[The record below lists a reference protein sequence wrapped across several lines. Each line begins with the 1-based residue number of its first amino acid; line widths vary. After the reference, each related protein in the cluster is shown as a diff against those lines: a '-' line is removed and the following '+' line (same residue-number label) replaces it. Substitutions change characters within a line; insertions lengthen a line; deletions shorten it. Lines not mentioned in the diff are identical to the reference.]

1 MLDDMRNRKID
12 MADEI
17 FVINVGGYI
26 GSSTKS
32 EIEYAQTSGKKVNYL
47 EWPGRKNRGEINMGF
62 NPGQQV
68 VYEYDNRSGIITG
81 LRRGERWQVKFSDG
95 ENMYIPES
103 KLIAIGEEDM
113 FSDFSA
119 GRFQGIDDLK
129 RIMYKYRL
137 SGELTNILYSMSN
150 RATRFMPHQFIPV
163 TKFLE
168 SYTDR
173 LLIADEVGLGKT
185 IESMYIWEE
194 VRARRNAKRLL
205 IVVPAILR
213 FKWKMDLRQYFGID
227 AHIVSAQN
235 SDNASSL
242 LDYIQD
248 TIMLPQ
254 KENFELIVSLEGL
267 RTAERVKE
275 LLRQNRDIRRIFD
288 LVIIDEAHYLRNS
301 NTRSFETGE
310 LLRDVSESFLLLSA
324 TPIQTGSDNFYNL
337 LRLLS
342 DEEFHNKSNF
352 EMQLMENYPL
362 VKLASAIDENDDLKT
377 VKALLQATL
386 ASASYKKDSDI
397 LQLAQ
402 TIDAVMAST
411 ARRIETVAKIR
422 GKYFYDGFVT
432 RTRKRDVIENRTER
446 KAAAINY
453 PLSPVEREFYEQVT
467 SYLKSKGD
475 RENVFNNFSL
485 ITRQRQMASCMP
497 AALENWRASG
507 KGELSHEEDDSVFA
521 DLDEKNGSPFRS
533 VTMPYF
539 ENIELSA
546 LIANDTKFHRVLR
559 MIQSIMR
566 DNPTEK
572 IVIFSFFR
580 GTVEYLYRH
589 LSRAGIRCSLI
600 MGGLKD
606 NEKTERL
613 MDFRDKN
620 INVLVSTEVGSEG
633 IDLQFA
639 KYEINYDLPW
649 NPMRLEQ
656 RIGRLDRIGQE
667 SPTIYIFN
675 AFCRDTI
682 EDRILSRLYDRIQ
695 TFKDSIGDLEE
706 ILGEVIQSLELDVFL
721 NHYETEED
729 VTRKAQQVEQAIIN
743 KQMIN
748 KDLEIKSGM
757 FSVYQEFILNNI
769 KTAHDN
775 FRRITAEE
783 LMFTVQDFI
792 NSRFPGSTM
801 EYTKKPDSAIVRL
814 SPQAADGLSNYI
826 KASERQSNTTLC
838 NARQGTLCCF
848 SNRGERGGES
858 KLYREIVDINHPF
871 VKWIVHT
878 LKSEN
883 AFSSSCSAVQ
893 VSRKILPEALRIPAG
908 IYTFYIQQWA
918 ADGARKLNELHYF
931 VNSIG
936 NSMELSPGAAESLLT
951 ATILHGDSFDMNM
964 VADDDLDQA
973 VNAVNQLI
981 DGAWRHFEAF
991 ETAHRTQNN
1000 DMIHNQ
1006 EQYLRRTTQKKIEG
1020 YHAIIDELRMKNNN
1034 DRVIRMWEGRI
1045 NHATEDM
1052 EVKLRRLNSKFNCPI
1067 TCGDVAVGILM
1078 IKE

>member
-1 MLDDMRNRKID
+1 
-12 MADEI
+12 
-17 FVINVGGYI
+17 
-26 GSSTKS
+26 
-32 EIEYAQTSGKKVNYL
+32 
-47 EWPGRKNRGEINMGF
+47 MGF

-68 VYEYDNRSGIITG
+68 VYEYDNRTGIITG
-81 LRRGERWQVKFSDG
+81 QKRGDRWQVKFSDG
-95 ENMYIPES
+95 ENMYIPEN

-113 FSDFSA
+113 FASFSA

-194 VRARRNAKRLL
+194 LRARKNAKRLL

-213 FKWKMDLRQYFGID
+213 FKWKMDLRKYFGID
-227 AHIVSAQN
+227 AQIVSAQN
-235 SDNASSL
+235 SENASSL
-242 LDYIQD
+242 VDFIQD
-248 TIMLPQ
+248 SLMLPQ

-267 RTAERVKE
+267 RTAEKVKDI
-275 LLRQNRDIRRIFD
+275 LRQNRDIRRIFD

-342 DEEFHNKSNF
+342 DEEFHNKSSF
-352 EMQLMENYPL
+352 EMQLIENYPL
-362 VKLASAIDENDDLKT
+362 VKLASAIDENDDVSV
-377 VKALLQATL
+377 VKGYIQATL
-386 ASASYKKDSDI
+386 SSPSYKKDSDI
-397 LQLAQ
+397 LELSK
-402 TIDAVMAST
+402 TIDRVMAST
-411 ARRIETVAKIR
+411 SKRIETVAKIR
-422 GKYFYDGFVT
+422 SKYFYDGFVT

-453 PLSPVEREFYEQVT
+453 PLSSVEKDFYEQVT
-467 SYLKSKGD
+467 AYLKSKGD
-475 RENVFNNFSL
+475 KENVFNNFSL

-497 AALENWRASG
+497 AALENWRASRT
-507 KGELSHEEDDSVFA
+507 GEPGTEEDSSLFS
-521 DLDEKNGSPFRS
+521 DLDIKSGSSFRS

-539 ENIELSA
+539 EDIDLST
-546 LIANDTKFHRVLR
+546 LIASDTKFQRVLQ
-559 MIQSIMR
+559 MIQRILQ
-566 DNPTEK
+566 DNPNEK

-580 GTVEYLYRH
+580 GTVEYLYRQ
-589 LSRAGIRCSLI
+589 LVRAGIRSAVI

-667 SPTIYIFN
+667 SPNIYIFN
-675 AFCRDTI
+675 AFCRDPI

-695 TFKDSIGDLEE
+695 VFKDSIGDLEE

-721 NHYETEED
+721 NNYETEED
-729 VTRKAQQVEQAIIN
+729 VNRKAQQVEQAIIN
-743 KQMIN
+743 KQRIN

-757 FSVYQEFILNNI
+757 FSVYQDFILKNI

-783 LMFTVQDFI
+783 LMFTVQDFL
-792 NSRFPGSTM
+792 NGRFPGSTL
-801 EYTKKPDSAIVRL
+801 ENTRTPDTAIVRL
-814 SPQAADGLSNYI
+814 SPEAADGLMNYI
-826 KASERQSNTTLC
+826 KNSERQTHTTLC

-848 SNRGERGGES
+848 SNRGENERES
-858 KLYREIVDINHPF
+858 RQYREIVDINHPL
-871 VKWIVHT
+871 VKWIVTT
-878 LKSEN
+878 LKNEN
-883 AFSSSCSAVQ
+883 AFTSSCSAVQ
-893 VSRKILPEALRIPAG
+893 ISRKAIPDVLKVPTG
-908 IYTFYIQQWA
+908 MYTFYIQQWA

-931 VNSIG
+931 VNSAADCR
-936 NSMELSPGAAESLLT
+936 ELSSGTAESLIT
-951 ATILHGDSFDMNM
+951 ATVLHGDSFDMNM
-964 VADDDLDQA
+964 LSDEDLDLA
-973 VNAVNQLI
+973 VDAVNQLI
-981 DGAWRHFEAF
+981 DGAWGQYETF
-991 ETAHRTQNN
+991 ETTHRDQNN
-1000 DMIHNQ
+1000 DMIRNQ
-1006 EQYLRRTTQKKIEG
+1006 EQYIRRTTSKKIEG
-1020 YHAIIDELRMKNNN
+1020 FHAIIDELSTKSNN
-1034 DRVIRMWEGRI
+1034 DRIIRMWEGRI
-1045 NHATEDM
+1045 NHAKEDM
-1052 EVKLRRLNSKFNCPI
+1052 ESKIRRLNSKFNCPI
-1067 TCGDVAVGILM
+1067 TCGDVAVGILI